1 MQRVI
6 EKNHIKPILR
16 LTTMED
22 FERVPD
28 DLRAEILKNLGVESW
43 NPENF
48 DIKII
53 SEDEK
58 YAPHYIRRV
67 ESLHVGMQFLLDHFP
82 EEKISEHSLQRAP
95 KPLDS
100 DGKVVPPAKVL
111 KSLLSQLNN
120 TASED
125 CVTHLG
131 SLNSHNI
138 LHYQN
143 SLYNYRRFI
152 TGAMAT
158 TFGIDIHE
166 MMHILDRAEQF
177 ALLTHTRPIVC
188 TISSLS
194 ANNDELIAQIDE
206 PLNPFTNPLIFELNN
221 IKNLDK
227 GVSIPIWY
235 TSLKDYEKAFLHAFL
250 EKTRLEDFGTKIN
263 SISSKLRVMPAPSN
277 YGKHTLI
284 TRTMDAKGTPT
295 LKTHTAEIRS
305 SHIASRDV
313 PADQISI
320 RHKHAIDNMRSEVEA
335 GIQAAI
341 IKRQNDPQSDQPIV
355 IPILYQTLIT
365 PIKHPDTSL
374 DEDRVTA
381 VEDMN
386 YQLSKRKPNAGEPN
400 LTFVLFDTNH
410 PLNIGRALA
419 PILSPQNKTS
429 IAALIQHAN
438 EHPSALANKE
448 LLQDACHKLHRYS
461 SEYSK
466 VFEPYSEL
474 YFSTLEQII
483 VDMQGGISI
492 GSCVSGKDRKAIE
505 IAHTDAMKIYY
516 SKYQSLPPLYS
527 ENEADTIAMQRFSA
541 IFADV
546 FCTKHQAAMAD
557 FNAPGSF
564 GTKTPGMYLPKHLR
578 HAVKRWYQAHANTS
592 VYRNTADKDILNESD
607 ILATNNDI
615 DCIKRH
621 RIVGPDLAWKSS
633 SHMPAIALVHAAY
646 FTFDEYR
653 EARKDHQGKYKSEIG
668 DIRSQC
674 YKQLIHDREL
684 SGSSSDDTL
693 DTITKAVILYALLTT
708 ESSTQLRA
716 MILNKAAV
724 QSNETAL
731 DILQNYLEF
740 ELRDTKIDFRVIQ
753 QLAKKIQGHIESMK
767 KVDDIAGRVNMIKDE
782 LKSLTET
789 LRLYSTL
796 DDSFIQAAMS
806 AVHEYHTNKEQHPG
820 LFAGL
825 FAKMGKQDFGKMRSQ
840 CYEQL
845 FNDKELGSS
854 PDAKLDTILKSII
867 LYALI
872 TTESSK
878 HLKAMILNKS
888 HVITQEAALD
898 ILKNVIEFEL
908 RDTKFDFEDIQL
920 LAKTIQGHVET
931 MESEADIADRVKLI
945 KDDLLLLVAA
955 LTVSS
960 SLESPRDKFKKSQ

>member
-1 MQRVI
+1 MQRANV
-6 EKNHIKPILR
+6 ENQVKPILR

-67 ESLHVGMQFLLDHFP
+67 ESLHVGMQFLLEHFP

-235 TSLKDYEKAFLHAFL
+235 TSLKDYEKAFLHAVL

-263 SISSKLRVMPAPSN
+263 SISSKLRAMPAPSN

-335 GIQAAI
+335 GIHAAI

-438 EHPSALANKE
+438 EHPSAFANKE

-564 GTKTPGMYLPKHLR
+564 GTKTPDMYLPKHLR
-578 HAVKRWYQAHANTS
+578 FAVKRWYQAHANSS
-592 VYRNTADKDILNESD
+592 VYRNIADKDILNESD

-615 DCIKRH
+615 DCIKQH
-621 RIVGPDLAWKSS
+621 KIKDEPNLAWKSS
-633 SHMPAIALVHAAY
+633 SHMPAIALVHAAF
-646 FTFDEYR
+646 FTFDEYSKT
-653 EARKDHQGKYKSEIG
+653 RKDHQGMYKSEFG

-693 DTITKAVILYALLTT
+693 DTVAKSVILYALFTT
-708 ESSTQLRA
+708 ESSKYLRA
-716 MILNKAAV
+716 MILSKAAV

-740 ELRDTKIDFRVIQ
+740 ELKDTKIDFREIQ
-753 QLAKKIQGHIESMK
+753 KLAKKIQGEIESMK
-767 KVDDIAGRVNMIKDE
+767 TVEDIAGRVAMIKDE

-796 DDSFIQAAMS
+796 DDSLVKAAIL
-806 AVHEYHTNKEQHPG
+806 ALGEYRATKPRM
-820 LFAGL
+820 FAN
-825 FAKMGKQDFGKMRSQ
+825 FGKMRSQ

-845 FNDKELGSS
+845 FQDPELTGS
-854 PDAKLDTILKSII
+854 PPNAKLDTILKSVI

-878 HLKAMILNKS
+878 HLKAMILSKS
-888 HVITQEAALD
+888 HVVSQEAALD
-898 ILKNVIEFEL
+898 ILKNIIEFEL
-908 RDTKFDFEDIQL
+908 RDTKLDFEDIQL
-920 LAKTIQGHVET
+920 LAKAIQGHVET
-931 MESEADIADRVKLI
+931 MKSEADIADRVKLI
-945 KDDLLLLVAA
+945 KDDIQLLVAA